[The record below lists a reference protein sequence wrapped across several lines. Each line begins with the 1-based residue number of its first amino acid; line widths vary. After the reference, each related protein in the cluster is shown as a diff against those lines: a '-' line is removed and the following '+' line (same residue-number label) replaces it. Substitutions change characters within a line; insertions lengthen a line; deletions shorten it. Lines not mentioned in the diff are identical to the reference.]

1 MLKLEQINVKTNSLE
16 PFPPNQGGIET
27 QKDEQ
32 VEDPQKLLASNTGG
46 YFNPVPLISQH
57 PVECQ
62 LLQGASLCSCKCT
75 VLPLP
80 CPTPT
85 RLWEPFRLGKLISS
99 KAPKYCGYNHIPKD
113 TTTKTRQKQGEQPHP
128 QNFVGSMTVF
138 RLGRSGLH
146 FVFFYLLAA
155 VARSFFFVFG
165 MHPWPPWPA
174 L

>member
-1 MLKLEQINVKTNSLE
+1 M
-16 PFPPNQGGIET
+16 
-27 QKDEQ
+27 
-32 VEDPQKLLASNTGG
+32 LASNTGG